1 MQEMNPSPGNQMN
14 ERTFFNLSAITNRI
28 QEILQPYSGK
38 LFWVKAEISS
48 GRERGGSFYC
58 DLVETSENGE
68 IIAQMRC
75 TIWSRD
81 LASIRKKFKDHDLDL
96 ILDNGTIVGLQ
107 CSIQYNPRYGLS
119 LKAIDADPTFALGE
133 LELKKKEILD
143 RLKKE
148 GLLEPN
154 KKLFVPTL
162 PLKIGLITSQD
173 SAAANDFINT
183 LKQSNFGFKIYLAD
197 ALVQGD
203 QTECS
208 VINALTTIEK
218 LDLELVVIVRGG
230 GSKTELFSL
239 DNEAIARKIAAY
251 RYPVWTGIGHEID
264 ISILD
269 HVANRY
275 FKTPTAVAE
284 ELVARFIEMKRHLE
298 EAEHRFRSSWT
309 YRLDIEK
316 KNLESS
322 TKGLTRGSRKL
333 IDNKSVNLRERANL
347 LSSKVLGRLTREKSK
362 MAVWTKTL
370 RTAPLSMLRS
380 NGERLKSRTEN
391 YMASCNRR
399 VIEINRYLRDAA
411 TRLKSTWSYRLLIEL
426 KYEMNARKG
435 IQQGT
440 RKLFDAS
447 SANLKSMASLL
458 SSKVFERLSNERSK
472 IKVSESSLRSGVL
485 NEIKIHKGEFSG
497 RINRFQITRILQM
510 IDRERDQLRN
520 KMATIRAAD
529 PLTSLKRGFSLVYKA
544 DNQLV
549 KSINAVTEGESLKT
563 KVQDGLITSTV
574 EKIEEN

>member
-322 TKGLTRGSRKL
+322 TTGLTRGSRKL

-485 NEIKIHKGEFSG
+485 NEIKIHKGEFLG

-520 KMATIRAAD
+520 KMAAIRAAD